1 MDSQIK
7 KIVSD
12 GLQYLLDKNDVQE
25 AEVFASSNIIL
36 TCRINYTS
44 HLPCNGL
51 EEPKSLQSQGVGLR
65 LAFKD
70 GNSVTFGFGQ
80 ETGTISTEAIQSA
93 YTKAKEGAIYDP
105 DFQGLPKHDT
115 EERTLF
121 NYHDD
126 KISHISDETL
136 VDTGWKTINSA
147 LEEYANS
154 SLVKEHTIEE
164 LGLILGGDVTI
175 IQEEIAIASNHFP
188 AVQEDTSTIT
198 FSSLTSMIEKTNSKG
213 SGWYV
218 GTHLDSFSGEAG
230 KLAVKSALQSIGG
243 TRIERSGNYA
253 VILAPQAVADL
264 INNIIIPSLRL
275 DIFYAGNSTYQGK
288 FGKKVTSEL
297 LSIHD
302 HGNGKGLVASKG
314 ITCEGLPTGKTDLI
328 TRGTLSGL
336 LSNDYESKRIFC
348 DPDAKEKLG
357 VDPLKWQQSFV
368 PRNGFRFGQ
377 GGGRSHAAIPSI
389 SSTNVVIDGENTVS
403 LEELLNSIHD
413 GIYIGRIWYTYPIN
427 GLKAGDFTST
437 IVGDSYLIKD
447 GKIAEPL
454 KPNTIRIND
463 NVHSVFNHITG
474 VENKQKGIVLWAADE
489 VIYAPHLAISQ
500 MKMSKIAESVQNL

>member
-1 MDSQIK
+1 VDSQIK
-7 KIVSD
+7 KIVSE
-12 GLQYLLDKNDVQE
+12 GLQYLLSKIDVQE
-25 AEVFASSNIIL
+25 AEVFASANKIL

-51 EEPKSLQSQGVGLR
+51 EEPKSIQTQGVGLR
-65 LAFKD
+65 LAFKGED
-70 GNSVTFGFGQ
+70 GVTVGFGQ
-80 ETGTISTEAIQSA
+80 ETGSISMEAIQSA
-93 YTKAKEGAIYDP
+93 YTKAKEGAVHDP
-105 DFQGLPKHDT
+105 DFQGLPTPDT
-115 EERTLF
+115 KERTLF
-121 NYHDD
+121 NYHDE
-126 KISHISDETL
+126 KIRHISDETL
-136 VDTGWKTINSA
+136 VSTGWKTIHSA
-147 LEEYANS
+147 LEEYEHS
-154 SLVKEHTIEE
+154 SLVKEHTADE

-175 IQEEIAIASNHFP
+175 IQEEIVLASNHFP

-198 FSSLTSMIEKTNSKG
+198 FASLTSMIEKTNSKG

-218 GTHLDSFSGEAG
+218 GTHLDDFSGEAG

-243 TRIERSGNYA
+243 TKIHHSGNYA

-275 DIFYAGNSTYQGK
+275 DIFYSGNSTYQGK
-288 FGKKVTSEL
+288 LGKKVVSEL

-314 ITCEGLPTGKTDLI
+314 ITCEGLPTGKTELI

-336 LSNDYESKRIFC
+336 LSNDYESKRILK
-348 DPDAKEKLG
+348 DPHAKEKLG
-357 VDPLKWQQSFV
+357 VDPLKWQQSLV

-377 GGGRSHAAIPSI
+377 GGGRSHTSIPSI
-389 SSTNVVIDGENTVS
+389 SSTNVVIDGEKTVS
-403 LEELLNSIHD
+403 LQELLGTIQD

-437 IVGDSYLIKD
+437 IVGDSYLIKE
-447 GKIAEPL
+447 GKLAEPL
-454 KPNTIRIND
+454 QPNTIRIND

-489 VIYAPHLAISQ
+489 VIYAPHLAVSQ
-500 MKMSKIAESVQNL
+500 MKMSKIAESVPNL